1 MAMRKAITIFTLLI
15 ITSTAMSQSKNF
27 LDVSYLET
35 SARVDTL
42 VSPDKIYLNI
52 TIQEK
57 DSKGRKSVE
66 EQENKMAQS
75 LKNLGVDIEK
85 QLTIKDLASNYKK
98 YFLRSKEVLK
108 RKQYSLLVYD
118 GLTAGKVMAALEDI
132 DIANTYLEKTE
143 YFKMEELELTLKSR
157 AVKKAKRKA
166 EALTKPLGQK
176 VGMAIH
182 IVDNSQ
188 PYYPRYNQQPR
199 MQMKAM
205 AMEDAAPEP
214 LDIGFEQI
222 KVESTVNVKF
232 RLLQ

>member
-1 MAMRKAITIFTLLI
+1 MKKLFILLVTIPFTI
-15 ITSTAMSQSKNF
+15 NATAQSKSF
-27 LDVSYLET
+27 LDVYYLET

-52 TIQEK
+52 TIKEK

-75 LKNLGVDIEK
+75 LKSLGIDIEK

-108 RKQYSLLVYD
+108 SKQYSLLVYD
-118 GLTAGKVMAALEDI
+118 GLMAGKVMAALENI
-132 DIANTYLEKTE
+132 DIANTYLERTE
-143 YFKMEELELTLKSR
+143 YSKMDKLELTLKSR
-157 AVKKAKRKA
+157 AVKKAKLKA

-176 VGMAIH
+176 VGVAIH

-188 PYYPRYNQQPR
+188 PYYPRYNQPSMR
-199 MQMKAM
+199 MKAM
-205 AMEDAAPEP
+205 TMENDKSPEP

-222 KVESTVNVKF
+222 EVESAVNVKF
-232 RLLQ
+232 KLLQ

>member
-1 MAMRKAITIFTLLI
+1 MKNAFTLIALLTF
-15 ITSTAMSQSKNF
+15 TSIMSQTKNF

-42 VSPDKIYLNI
+42 VSPDKIYLSI
-52 TIQEK
+52 TIKEK

-75 LKNLGVDIEK
+75 LKSLGIDIDK
-85 QLTIKDLASNYKK
+85 QLTIKDVASNYKK

-108 RKQYSLLVYD
+108 SKQYSLLVYD
-118 GLTAGKVMAALEDI
+118 GLTAGKVMAALENI

-143 YFKMEELELTLKSR
+143 YSKMDELELTLKSR
-157 AVKKAKRKA
+157 AVKKAKLKA

-176 VGMAIH
+176 VGFAIH

-188 PYYPRYNQQPR
+188 PYYPRYNQRPR
-199 MQMKAM
+199 MEMKAM
-205 AMEDAAPEP
+205 AMDTAPEP

-232 RLLQ
+232 RLLTE